1 MKNAIVYTIVFAGI
15 EILVGSLVLLAY
27 QLLMGTGTGLD
38 AMGVIISSGL
48 AGVVTIA
55 VFLAAKWAVVSRHW
69 IRTRPWTV
77 LFWCVVATL
86 GSLIPSSWL
95 QELMPE
101 LPNTAEKAFDLVLK
115 DRWGYFIVGLL
126 APLSEELVFRGAIL
140 RELLKWKE
148 NPWIGIIIS
157 AMLFSLVHMNPVQM
171 PHAFLVGILLGWL
184 YYRTNSIIPGVTW
197 HWVNNTIAYVMYNLT
212 NPDETLLEYF
222 GSQQR
227 VLMAVGFSLMIFLPA
242 LYQLNQRLSK

>member
-1 MKNAIVYTIVFAGI
+1 MKNALIYTVVFAAI

-27 QLLMGTGTGLD
+27 QLLKGNGAELD
-38 AMGVIISSGL
+38 ATGVIISSGL
-48 AGVVTIA
+48 GGGVTIA
-55 VFLAAKWAVVSRHW
+55 VFLAAKWAIVSRHW

-77 LFWCVVATL
+77 LFWCVIATL

-148 NPWIGIIIS
+148 NLS
-157 AMLFSLVHMNPVQM
+157 SSLPCF
-171 PHAFLVGILLGWL
+171 FLSF
-184 YYRTNSIIPGVTW
+184 T
-197 HWVNNTIAYVMYNLT
+197 
-212 NPDETLLEYF
+212 
-222 GSQQR
+222 
-227 VLMAVGFSLMIFLPA
+227 
-242 LYQLNQRLSK
+242 

>member
-27 QLLMGTGTGLD
+27 QLLMGTGTELD

-184 YYRTNSIIPGVTW
+184 YYRTDSIIPGVTW

>member
-27 QLLMGTGTGLD
+27 QLLKGTGTELD

-77 LFWCVVATL
+77 LFWCVIATL

-184 YYRTNSIIPGVTW
+184 YYRTDSIIPGVIW

-242 LYQLNQRLSK
+242 LYQLNQRLRK

>member
-27 QLLMGTGTGLD
+27 QLLMGTGTELD

-55 VFLAAKWAVVSRHW
+55 FFLAAKWAVVSRHW

-242 LYQLNQRLSK
+242 LYQLNQRLRK

>member
-27 QLLMGTGTGLD
+27 QLLKGTGTELD

-77 LFWCVVATL
+77 LFWCVIATL

-184 YYRTNSIIPGVTW
+184 YYRTDSIIPGVIW

-242 LYQLNQRLSK
+242 LYQLNLRLSK

>member
-27 QLLMGTGTGLD
+27 QLLKGTGTELD

-77 LFWCVVATL
+77 LFWCVVAIL

-184 YYRTNSIIPGVTW
+184 YYRTDSIIPGVIW

>member
-27 QLLMGTGTGLD
+27 QLLKGTGTELD

-77 LFWCVVATL
+77 LFWCVIATL

-184 YYRTNSIIPGVTW
+184 YYRTDSIIPGVTW

>member
-27 QLLMGTGTGLD
+27 QLLKGTGTELD

-69 IRTRPWTV
+69 IRTRPWAV
-77 LFWCVVATL
+77 LFWCVIATL

-184 YYRTNSIIPGVTW
+184 YYRTDSIIPGVIW
-197 HWVNNTIAYVMYNLT
+197 HWVNNTVAYVMYNLT

>member
-27 QLLMGTGTGLD
+27 QLLMGTGTELD

-55 VFLAAKWAVVSRHW
+55 VFLSVKWAVVSRHW

>member
-27 QLLMGTGTGLD
+27 QLLMGTGTELD

>member
-27 QLLMGTGTGLD
+27 QLLKGTGTELD

-184 YYRTNSIIPGVTW
+184 YYRTDSIIPGVIW
-197 HWVNNTIAYVMYNLT
+197 HWVNNTVAYVMYNLT

>member
-27 QLLMGTGTGLD
+27 QLLMGTGTELD

-77 LFWCVVATL
+77 LFWCVIATL

-148 NPWIGIIIS
+148 NPWIGIFIS

-184 YYRTNSIIPGVTW
+184 YYRTDSIIPGVTW

-242 LYQLNQRLSK
+242 LYQLNQRLRK

>member
-27 QLLMGTGTGLD
+27 QLLKGTGTELD

-77 LFWCVVATL
+77 LFWCVIATL

>member
-27 QLLMGTGTGLD
+27 QLLMGTGTELD

-55 VFLAAKWAVVSRHW
+55 VFLAAKWAMVSRHW

-77 LFWCVVATL
+77 LFWCVIATL

-148 NPWIGIIIS
+148 NPWIGIFIS

-184 YYRTNSIIPGVTW
+184 YYRTDSIIPGVTW

>member
-27 QLLMGTGTGLD
+27 QLLMGTGTELD

-55 VFLAAKWAVVSRHW
+55 VILAAKWAVVSRHW

-77 LFWCVVATL
+77 LFWCVIATL

-184 YYRTNSIIPGVTW
+184 YYRTDSIIPGVTW

-242 LYQLNQRLSK
+242 LYQLNQRLRK

>member
-1 MKNAIVYTIVFAGI
+1 MKNAIVYTIVFTGI

-27 QLLMGTGTGLD
+27 QLLMGTGTELD

-77 LFWCVVATL
+77 LFWCVIATL

-184 YYRTNSIIPGVTW
+184 YYRTDSIIPGVTW

>member
-27 QLLMGTGTGLD
+27 QLLMGTGTELD

-184 YYRTNSIIPGVTW
+184 YYRTDSIIPGVIW

>member
-27 QLLMGTGTGLD
+27 QLLMGTGTELD

-55 VFLAAKWAVVSRHW
+55 VFLAAKWAMVSRHW

-77 LFWCVVATL
+77 LFWCVIATL

-148 NPWIGIIIS
+148 NPWIGIFIS

-242 LYQLNQRLSK
+242 LYQLNQRLRK

>member
-27 QLLMGTGTGLD
+27 QLLKGTGTELD

-77 LFWCVVATL
+77 LFWCVIATL

-148 NPWIGIIIS
+148 NPWIGIFIS

-184 YYRTNSIIPGVTW
+184 YYRTDSIIPGVIW

-242 LYQLNQRLSK
+242 LYQLNQRLRK

>member
-27 QLLMGTGTGLD
+27 QLLKGTGTELD

-77 LFWCVVATL
+77 LFWCVIATL

-140 RELLKWKE
+140 RELLKWKD

-184 YYRTNSIIPGVTW
+184 YYRTDSIIPGVTW

-227 VLMAVGFSLMIFLPA
+227 VLMTVGFSLMIFLPA
-242 LYQLNQRLSK
+242 LYQLNQRLRK

>member
-27 QLLMGTGTGLD
+27 QLLKGTGTELD

-55 VFLAAKWAVVSRHW
+55 VFLAAKWAMVSRHW

-77 LFWCVVATL
+77 LFWCVIATL

-148 NPWIGIIIS
+148 NPWIGIFIS

-184 YYRTNSIIPGVTW
+184 YYRTDSIIPGVTW

-242 LYQLNQRLSK
+242 LYQLNQRLRK

>member
-27 QLLMGTGTGLD
+27 QLLKGTGTELD

-77 LFWCVVATL
+77 LFWCVIATL

-184 YYRTNSIIPGVTW
+184 YYRTDSIIPGVIW

>member
-27 QLLMGTGTGLD
+27 QLLKGTGTELD

-77 LFWCVVATL
+77 LFWCVIATL

-148 NPWIGIIIS
+148 NPWIGIFIS

>member
-27 QLLMGTGTGLD
+27 QLLMGTGTELD

-77 LFWCVVATL
+77 LFWCVIATL

-148 NPWIGIIIS
+148 NPWIGIFIS

>member
-27 QLLMGTGTGLD
+27 QLLKGTGTELD

-77 LFWCVVATL
+77 LFWCVIATL

-148 NPWIGIIIS
+148 NPWIGIVIS

-171 PHAFLVGILLGWL
+171 PHAFLIGILLGWL
-184 YYRTNSIIPGVTW
+184 YYRTDSIIPGVVW
-197 HWVNNTIAYVMYNLT
+197 HWVNNTIAYVVYNLT
-212 NPDETLLEYF
+212 NTDETLLEFF

-242 LYQLNQRLSK
+242 LYQLNLRLSK

>member
-27 QLLMGTGTGLD
+27 QLLKGTGTELD

-55 VFLAAKWAVVSRHW
+55 VFLAAKWVVVSRHW

-77 LFWCVVATL
+77 LFWCVIATL

-184 YYRTNSIIPGVTW
+184 YYRTDSIIPGVIW

>member
-27 QLLMGTGTGLD
+27 QLLMGTGTELD

-77 LFWCVVATL
+77 LFWCVIATL

-126 APLSEELVFRGAIL
+126 APLFEELVFRGAIL

-184 YYRTNSIIPGVTW
+184 YYRTDSIIPGVTW
-197 HWVNNTIAYVMYNLT
+197 HWVNNTIAYAMYNLT

>member
-27 QLLMGTGTGLD
+27 QLLKGTGTELD

-184 YYRTNSIIPGVTW
+184 YYRTDSIIPGVIW

>member
-27 QLLMGTGTGLD
+27 QLLKGTGTELD

-184 YYRTNSIIPGVTW
+184 YYRTDSIIPGVTW

>member
-27 QLLMGTGTGLD
+27 QLLKGTGTELD

>member
-27 QLLMGTGTGLD
+27 QLLKGTGTELD

-77 LFWCVVATL
+77 LFWCVIATL

-242 LYQLNQRLSK
+242 LYQLNQRLRK

>member
-27 QLLMGTGTGLD
+27 QLLMGTGTELD

-77 LFWCVVATL
+77 LFWCVIATL

-184 YYRTNSIIPGVTW
+184 YYRTDSIIPGVTW

>member
-1 MKNAIVYTIVFAGI
+1 
-15 EILVGSLVLLAY
+15 
-27 QLLMGTGTGLD
+27 
-38 AMGVIISSGL
+38 
-48 AGVVTIA
+48 
-55 VFLAAKWAVVSRHW
+55 
-69 IRTRPWTV
+69 
-77 LFWCVVATL
+77 VVATL

-184 YYRTNSIIPGVTW
+184 YYRTDSIIPGVIW

>member
-27 QLLMGTGTGLD
+27 QLLMGTGTELD

-77 LFWCVVATL
+77 LFWCVIATL

-184 YYRTNSIIPGVTW
+184 YYRTDSIIPGVTW

-242 LYQLNQRLSK
+242 LYQLNQRLRK